1 MFLLQANSTPLAP
14 SSAHRDLSSVL
25 QEVLGV
31 EAVWCDTRTEDSS
44 QQFVLWAG
52 VVLEQRSTFRTALQ
66 ARGGVGGQ
74 VEQT

>member
-1 MFLLQANSTPLAP
+1 M
-14 SSAHRDLSSVL
+14 
-25 QEVLGV
+25 LGV